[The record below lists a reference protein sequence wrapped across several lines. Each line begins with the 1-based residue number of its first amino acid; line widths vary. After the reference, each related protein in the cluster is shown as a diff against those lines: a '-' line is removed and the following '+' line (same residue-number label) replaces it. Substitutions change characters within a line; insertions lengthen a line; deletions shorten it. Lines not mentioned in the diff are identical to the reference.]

1 MTDEQQKQPSFWLL
15 RLLVIIGAMYGAGF
29 GLFLL
34 RVPDASAANAPVA
47 RADGIVALTGD
58 DSRLLPAVE
67 LLEAGAGQRL
77 LITGVNPQTK
87 KSELKVLLGGGTAFD
102 CCADLGFEATDTRGN
117 AVEAAEWLGLHRY
130 RSLILITS
138 DAHMPRSL
146 LEFSA
151 QMPEVTLVP
160 YAVDS
165 LQSELGWLPRLVRLN
180 NEYAKF
186 LASSARISLLE
197 RD

>member
-1 MTDEQQKQPSFWLL
+1 
-15 RLLVIIGAMYGAGF
+15 
-29 GLFLL
+29 
-34 RVPDASAANAPVA
+34 
-47 RADGIVALTGD
+47 
-58 DSRLLPAVE
+58 
-67 LLEAGAGQRL
+67 
-77 LITGVNPQTK
+77 
-87 KSELKVLLGGGTAFD
+87 
-102 CCADLGFEATDTRGN
+102 
-117 AVEAAEWLGLHRY
+117 
-130 RSLILITS
+130 
-138 DAHMPRSL
+138 MPRSL